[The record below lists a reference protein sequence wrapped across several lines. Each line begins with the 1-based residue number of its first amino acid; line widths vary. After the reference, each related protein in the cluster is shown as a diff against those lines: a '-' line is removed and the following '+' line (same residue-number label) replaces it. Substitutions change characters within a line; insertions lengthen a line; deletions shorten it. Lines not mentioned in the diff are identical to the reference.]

1 MIEIRNLLFQPL
13 AFQLAGEQ
21 RGLHLGSRQR
31 KLVDDTQV
39 SDEIR
44 TAAKRGFVAL
54 TVLEQPDQPEAQP
67 AATEEVVTT
76 PEAVMTPSVE
86 PLADEPVQAPD
97 EDATTS
103 DDVGASSAPETTTDS
118 AETTDQPLPKK
129 RR

>member
-13 AFQLAGEQ
+13 TFELAGDQ
-21 RGLHLGSRQR
+21 RGLHLSSRQR
-31 KLVDDTQV
+31 KLLDDAQV
-39 SDEIR
+39 SEEIR

-67 AATEEVVTT
+67 AASEEVGTT
-76 PEAVMTPSVE
+76 PEAVITPSME
-86 PLADEPVQAPD
+86 PLADESVQAPD

-103 DDVGASSAPETTTDS
+103 DDAGASLAPETASDS
-118 AETTDQPLPKK
+118 AETTDQPQPKK

>member
-13 AFQLAGEQ
+13 TFQLAGEQ

-31 KLVDDTQV
+31 KLVDDAQV
-39 SDEIR
+39 SEEIR

-54 TVLEQPDQPEAQP
+54 TVLEQS
-67 AATEEVVTT
+67 AATKEVVTT

-86 PLADEPVQAPD
+86 PLPDESVQAPD

-103 DDVGASSAPETTTDS
+103 DDAGASLAPETTTDP
-118 AETTDQPLPKK
+118 AEATDQPQPKK